1 MNCYSCTSIV
11 EIALSVCPKGIDSQS
26 KTHLI
31 ASRSNSR
38 CINDFFSKHP
48 RRKQVW
54 QRKSGSCKLYD
65 PPVFILFQYSIV
77 CVLNRLIGI
86 INRRDH
92 IPSVDNLDEVVFF
105 LSFFLSFFLLLL
117 EWIEMSVFFYFGG
130 GGGGVIYTKNF

>member
-92 IPSVDNLDEVVFF
+92 IPSVDNLDKVVFF

-117 EWIEMSVFFYFGG
+117 EWIEMC
-130 GGGGVIYTKNF
+130 GGVIYTKIF

>member
-11 EIALSVCPKGIDSQS
+11 EIAPSVCPKGIDSQS

-31 ASRSNSR
+31 AGRSNSR
-38 CINDFFSKHP
+38 YINDFFSKHP

-86 INRRDH
+86 INRC
-92 IPSVDNLDEVVFF
+92 DNLDEVV
-105 LSFFLSFFLLLL
+105 FFLSFFLLLL
-117 EWIEMSVFFYFGG
+117 EWIEMSVFFFYFDFEQATW
-130 GGGGVIYTKNF
+130 YTRRSSKN